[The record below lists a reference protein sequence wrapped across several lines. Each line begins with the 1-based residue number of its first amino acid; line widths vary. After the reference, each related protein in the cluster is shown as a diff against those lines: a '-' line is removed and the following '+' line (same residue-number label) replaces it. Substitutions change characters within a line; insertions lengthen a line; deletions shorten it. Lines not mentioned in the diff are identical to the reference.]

1 VALMETANRIDAQKL
16 SGYACKLPRWVDALP
31 PDARADAIALIA
43 NRKYSSEV
51 VREAL
56 EAEYGFVW
64 GSQMLRNH
72 RNGSCRHCSVV
83 GRTW

>member
-1 VALMETANRIDAQKL
+1 MTPMDTANRIAAQNL

-31 PDARADAIALIA
+31 PDAQADVTALIGD
-43 NRKYSSEV
+43 RSYSSEV
-51 VREAL
+51 VRGAL

-64 GSQMLRNH
+64 GGQMIRNH
-72 RNGSCRHCSVV
+72 RNGACRHCTVV